1 MTQDLGERDLVKQ
14 LRRLATRETPG
25 VPVRRRGEPDTALIN
40 EMTRRGLIARSLT
53 GVSVLTDLG
62 RIFLKRKLAGDD
74 GFAAQHQSRAM
85 VDIDDDEVGRHRV
98 LVNEDE
104 SPLGWLRRHK
114 GRDGRP
120 LIDAAEF
127 AAGERLRADYTR
139 GQIMPRVT
147 ANWTA
152 TVARGRRDGGAGG
165 MAELTEAAI
174 AARRRVEDA
183 LDAVGPDFAG
193 VLVDFCCFLK
203 GIEEIERSRQFPAR
217 SAKLIIRMALA
228 SLARHYGLSTTAR
241 GKDSSRKL
249 LHWGTEDY
257 RPTIG

>member
-1 MTQDLGERDLVKQ
+1 MTPSLDDRNLMRE
-14 LRRLATRETPG
+14 LRRLATRQGTGSPIPRKRDADIAMTDE
-25 VPVRRRGEPDTALIN
+25 L
-40 EMTRRGLIARSLT
+40 TRRGLIART
-53 GVSVLTDLG
+53 ANGADVLTDLG
-62 RIFLKRKLAGDD
+62 RTFLKRKLAGDD
-74 GFAAQHQSRAM
+74 GFATQHQSRATI
-85 VDIDDDEVGRHRV
+85 DIDDEELGRHRV

-152 TVARGRRDGGAGG
+152 TVARGRRDGGRGG

-193 VLVDFCCFLK
+193 ILVDFCCFLK

-217 SAKLIIRMALA
+217 SAKLIIRLALA

-249 LHWGTEDY
+249 LHWGAEDY
-257 RPTIG
+257 RPRI

>member
-1 MTQDLGERDLVKQ
+1 MTQDLDERDLVKQ
-14 LRRLATRETPG
+14 LRRFAIRRPPGAPTP
-25 VPVRRRGEPDTALIN
+25 RRGEPDLAVAN
-40 EMTRRGLIARSLT
+40 ELGRRGLIARSAN
-53 GVSVLTDLG
+53 GADVLTDLG
-62 RIFLKRKLAGDD
+62 RTFLKRKLAGDD
-74 GFAAQHQSRAM
+74 GFAAQHQSRTM
-85 VDIDDDEVGRHRV
+85 VDIADDELGRHRV

-183 LDAVGPDFAG
+183 LDSVGPDFAG
-193 VLVDFCCFLK
+193 VLVDFCCFLR

-217 SAKLIIRMALA
+217 SAKLIIRMSLA

-241 GKDSSRKL
+241 GKDASRKL
-249 LHWGTEDY
+249 LHWGAEDY
-257 RPTIG
+257 RPRI

>member
-1 MTQDLGERDLVKQ
+1 MTERLDDRDLVRE
-14 LRRLATRETPG
+14 LRRLATRQGTG
-25 VPVRRRGEPDTALIN
+25 APVRRKADADLGVAN
-40 EMTRRGLIARSLT
+40 ELTRRGLIAET
-53 GVSVLTDLG
+53 TDGAEVLTDLG
-62 RIFLKRKLAGDD
+62 RAFLKRKLAGDD
-74 GFAAQHQSRAM
+74 GFAAQHQSRAT
-85 VDIDDDEVGRHRV
+85 VDIADDELGRHRV
-98 LVNEDE
+98 VVNEDE

-152 TVARGRRDGGAGG
+152 TVARGRRDGGSGG

-193 VLVDFCCFLK
+193 VLVDFCCFLR

-228 SLARHYGLSTTAR
+228 GLARHYGLSTTAR
-241 GKDSSRKL
+241 GRDASCRL
-249 LHWGTEDY
+249 LHWGADDY
-257 RPTIG
+257 RPRIG

>member
-1 MTQDLGERDLVKQ
+1 MTPNLDDRDLVKQ
-14 LRRLATRETPG
+14 LRRLATRQGTG
-25 VPVRRRGEPDTALIN
+25 VPVPRGGEPDLALAN
-40 EMTRRGLIARSLT
+40 ELTRRGLIART
-53 GVSVLTDLG
+53 ADGASVLTDLG
-62 RIFLKRKLAGDD
+62 RAFLKRKLAGDD
-74 GFAAQHQSRAM
+74 GFAAQHQSRAA
-85 VDIDDDEVGRHRV
+85 VDLADAELGRHRV
-98 LVNEDE
+98 VVNQDE

-139 GQIMPRVT
+139 GRIMPRVT

-183 LDAVGPDFAG
+183 LDTVGPDFAG

-203 GIEEIERSRQFPAR
+203 GIEEIERSRQFPTR

-228 SLARHYGLSTTAR
+228 SLSRHYGLSTTAR

-249 LHWGTEDY
+249 LHWGAEDY
-257 RPTIG
+257 RPRI